1 MYDYLIVGA
10 GLFGAVFAH
19 EAVKNGKRSLVIDRR
34 DHIGGNCYTY
44 EDEGIQVH
52 KYGAHIFRT
61 SDKRIWEYVNQFAEF
76 NNFIN
81 APIANYHGEVYNM
94 PFNMNTFSKMWG
106 IATPQ
111 EAKAI
116 IDSQKSEIKGEPRN
130 LEEKAISLV
139 GRDVYEK
146 LVKGYT
152 EKQWGRT
159 CDQLPASI
167 IRRLPFRLTYN
178 NNYFRD
184 RYQGIPIG
192 GYTQIIGKML
202 EGSDVILNEDFTAD
216 PEKFRSQARRVIYTG
231 PIDEYFGYCFGPLEY
246 RALKFETEHLTT
258 DNYQGVAV
266 VNYTDAETPY
276 TRIIEHKHFEFGEQ
290 PTTIIT
296 REYPIDWEL
305 GTEPYYPINDEK
317 NQALY
322 EKYAAKARE
331 DKDIVF
337 AGRLGGYA
345 YTDMQDTI
353 KAALALAETELDR

>member
-1 MYDYLIVGA
+1 MYDYLIVGS

-19 EAVKNGKRSLVIDRR
+19 EAMKAGKSCLIIDRR

-61 SDKRIWEYVNQFAEF
+61 SDKAIWEYINQFAEF

-81 APIANYHGEVYNM
+81 TPIANFHGEIYNM

-111 EAKAI
+111 EAKDI

-152 EKQWGRT
+152 EKQWGRP

-192 GYTQIIGKML
+192 GYTAIIEKMT
-202 EGSDVILNEDFTAD
+202 EGATVLLNEDFIKD
-216 PEKFRSQARRVIYTG
+216 PDKYKAQAKRIIYTG
-231 PIDEYFGYCFGPLEY
+231 PIDEYYGFCFGNLEY
-246 RALKFETEHLTT
+246 RSLRFETEHLDTS
-258 DNYQGVAV
+258 NYQGVAV

-290 PTTIIT
+290 PTTIIS
-296 REYPIDWEL
+296 REYPFEWKMGI
-305 GTEPYYPINDEK
+305 EPYYPINDDR

-322 EKYAAKARE
+322 AKYAEKAKSE
-331 DKDIVF
+331 PNIVF
-337 AGRLGGYA
+337 AGRLGSYA

-353 KAALALAETELDR
+353 KNALELAQKELN